1 MRRTVIVIVTSLVL
15 ALCLSLPGSLPTA
28 HAEDP
33 VARAVAWLHTQQLAD
48 GSFGSTT
55 WGSASVTADVVYVL
69 ALAGEDP
76 GGPAWTVNGH
86 SALDALAALTP
97 AYIASGDAGQ
107 AGKVAR
113 AVTAAGR
120 NPRDFAGR
128 DIIQVIEQAHDPA
141 SGRYHPTL
149 LFRHT
154 IAVEA
159 LLRAGAPAPPA
170 AIAAL
175 LQAQLPNGGWF
186 WAFVEPSQIDP
197 TLDQSDV
204 DATGRVLQ
212 LLAQHAGLRC
222 VPAYG
227 RATAYLA
234 AGQLAS
240 GGWGVR
246 AGQAPENANSTAL
259 VVAGLRAIGQDPDT
273 APFLRG
279 SQAATTAL
287 LSYQEP
293 SGAFVYI
300 QQPGREESRVMAT
313 VDALTA
319 LLQPLNS
326 PPGCKTLYLP
336 LIWR

>member
-1 MRRTVIVIVTSLVL
+1 MQCAAGVLL
-15 ALCLSLPGSLPTA
+15 ALWLTMFSGLPVA
-28 HAEDP
+28 RADDA

-97 AYIASGDAGQ
+97 GYIASGDAGQ

-113 AVTAAGR
+113 AVAV
-120 NPRDFAGR
+120 AGR
-128 DIIQVIEQAHDPA
+128 DPRNFAGTDVLRVIERAYDPA
-141 SGRYHPTL
+141 TGRYHPTL

-159 LLRAGAPAPPA
+159 LLRAGEPVSAA
-170 AIAAL
+170 AINAL
-175 LQAQLPNGGWF
+175 FGAQLPNGGWF
-186 WAFVEPSQIDP
+186 WAFVESSQVDP
-197 TLDQSDV
+197 ALDQSDV
-204 DATGRVLQ
+204 DATGRGLQ

-222 VPAYG
+222 AHAYG

-234 AGQLAS
+234 AGQLTS

-246 AGQAPENANSTAL
+246 AGQDPENANSTAL
-259 VVAGLRAIGQDPDT
+259 AIAGLRAIGQDPDA
-273 APFLRG
+273 APFRNSG
-279 SQAATTAL
+279 MTATTAL
-287 LSYQEP
+287 LRYQEP

-313 VDALTA
+313 VDALVA
-319 LLQPLNS
+319 LLQPLN
-326 PPGCKTLYLP
+326 PAPFCRPLYLP